1 MDDMEQK
8 LGQILGNPQM
18 MQQIMNLASSLENG
32 QTDAGPR
39 EAPSLDPAMLGK
51 LTGILGRTGIDNRQ
65 QALLEAL
72 GPYLSRDRVS
82 RLERAMRAAKM
93 ARAASSFLGSGGMQ
107 LLTGGG
113 RNV

>member
-18 MQQIMNLASSLENG
+18 MQQIMNLASSLGSDSPAPQPEM
-32 QTDAGPR
+32 
-39 EAPSLDPAMLGK
+39 PSLDPAILGK
-51 LTGILGRTGIDNRQ
+51 LSGVLGNVGIDDRQ
-65 QALLEAL
+65 HALLEAL

-107 LLTGGG
+107 LLTGG
-113 RNV
+113 

>member
-18 MQQIMNLASSLENG
+18 MQQIMNLASSLG
-32 QTDAGPR
+32 GDSP
-39 EAPSLDPAMLGK
+39 APQPETPSFDPAILGK
-51 LTGILGRTGIDNRQ
+51 LSGVLGQTVIDDRQ
-65 QALLEAL
+65 HALLEAL

-107 LLTGGG
+107 LLTGG
-113 RNV
+113 